1 MAIDIERLLEII
13 SDTELLQHDDQLS
26 QLLDEVLER
35 QSDNDELFESDLE
48 LVSAAA
54 KPDYER
60 FIEYLKSRGF

>member
-1 MAIDIERLLEII
+1 MAIDIEKLLEII

-26 QLLDEVLER
+26 QLLDEVLGR
-35 QSDNDELFESDLE
+35 RDNDELFESDLE

-54 KPDYER
+54 KPDYDR

>member
-1 MAIDIERLLEII
+1 MAIDIEKLLEII

-26 QLLDEVLER
+26 QLLDEVLGR
-35 QSDNDELFESDLE
+35 RDNDELFESDLE

>member
-26 QLLDEVLER
+26 QLLDEVLGR
-35 QSDNDELFESDLE
+35 RDNDELFESDLE

>member
-1 MAIDIERLLEII
+1 MAIDIEKLLEII

-26 QLLDEVLER
+26 QLLDEVLGR
-35 QSDNDELFESDLE
+35 QDNDELFESDLE

-60 FIEYLKSRGF
+60 FIEYLKSKGF